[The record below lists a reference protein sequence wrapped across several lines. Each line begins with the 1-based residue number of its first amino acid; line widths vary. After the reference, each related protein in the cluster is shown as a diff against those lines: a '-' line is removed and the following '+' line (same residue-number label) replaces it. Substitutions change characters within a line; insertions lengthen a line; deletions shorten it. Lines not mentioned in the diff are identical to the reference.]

1 MDKNARVV
9 LKDVVYDYIKEQ
21 ISEGEIM
28 LGQLINEKE
37 IAEALQISR
46 TPVREA
52 IKRLQV
58 ENVLTS
64 IDGVGTLV
72 NELSRDEIE
81 DIYEI
86 RRVLEIIA
94 LKTAIFRVVDDD
106 VMRIKKTLHG
116 FHERLLIDESD
127 PEIEAELAKVDSE
140 IHDLIVNNSSNSYV
154 RSMLKEIRF
163 NVELYRRSA
172 YHTRHSALESVKQHL
187 AIVEQVKKQ
196 NLEKATQLLEAHL
209 AWSLEMLLLAVKD
222 SSEKERR

>member
-1 MDKNARVV
+1 MMDKNARVV

-37 IAEALQISR
+37 IAEALQISS

-58 ENVLTS
+58 ENVLTP

-106 VMRIKKTLHG
+106 VMRIKKPSTVFMRGCLSMKAI
-116 FHERLLIDESD
+116 RKS
-127 PEIEAELAKVDSE
+127 K
-140 IHDLIVNNSSNSYV
+140 
-154 RSMLKEIRF
+154 RSWQRWI
-163 NVELYRRSA
+163 RRS
-172 YHTRHSALESVKQHL
+172 T
-187 AIVEQVKKQ
+187 I
-196 NLEKATQLLEAHL
+196 
-209 AWSLEMLLLAVKD
+209 
-222 SSEKERR
+222 SSSTTVQTAMCDPC